1 MRLTPLHI
9 GFMVLTAIVVGYFLG
24 SSSKTRPTTKEGFDS
39 DEGLLPR
46 CGDCGGGWPCSGC
59 KNGNSRPR
67 CPPAPPC
74 REPDLSRYVLK
85 ASVPPCPT
93 CPDMSNYMLKTECPP
108 TPDLSRYVLRSS
120 IPKQQPI
127 IIDSSACKGNGGECP
142 PCPRPR
148 CPEVKCP
155 QPTKCSPPAPCP
167 RPVCPPQVVKC
178 KAEEAVS
185 SSVRPYL
192 APLSMPGFG
201 Y

>member
-1 MRLTPLHI
+1 MRLTPIHI
-9 GFMVLTAIVVGYFLG
+9 GLMILAAIVVGYLLG
-24 SSSKTRPTTKEGFDS
+24 STTKSKSREGFQTES
-39 DEGLLPR
+39 SEPR
-46 CGDCGGGWPCSGC
+46 CQECGGSWPCSGC
-59 KNGNSRPR
+59 QEKSRPV

-74 REPDLSRYVLK
+74 REPDLSKYVLK
-85 ASVPPCPT
+85 TTVPPCPT
-93 CPDMSNYMLKTECPP
+93 CPDMTNYMLKTECPP

-148 CPEVKCP
+148 CPEVQCP
-155 QPTKCSPPAPCP
+155 PPTKCAPPAPCP

-178 KAEEAVS
+178 KAEEGVM

-201 Y
+201 F